1 MIKKKYSYLE
11 KQCGGPPCI
20 LLRPC
25 YRIYSVYAGTKPT
38 DIETGDWF
46 GDGHTNFSTE
56 TDQFAGFDRWLYIY
70 RIRGRCLTECKRA
83 LNNIYYYLRRCQRDI
98 FLLLAPTGTVAS
110 NAKYPDEGLRHFTLE
125 FTLLYKR
132 CIGNSE
138 LISVKHLAR

>member
-1 MIKKKYSYLE
+1 MVDHPVY
-11 KQCGGPPCI
+11 
-20 LLRPC
+20 C
-25 YRIYSVYAGTKPT
+25 YVRVTVHSVYAGTKPT

-56 TDQFAGFDRWLYIY
+56 TDQFAGFDRWRYTVYVVGVLPSVNV
-70 RIRGRCLTECKRA
+70 RWT
-83 LNNIYYYLRRCQRDI
+83 IYYYLRRCQRDI

-125 FTLLYKR
+125 FTLLYYR

-138 LISVKHLAR
+138 LISVEHLAR